1 MPVLRLS
8 KLARLDLIEI
18 ADYTVDN
25 WGLQQAV
32 RYLDGLEGCFKQL
45 AQSPGLGRPCDEIRP
60 GYRRMEHEMHVAF
73 YRVDQDGLLIS
84 RVLHKRM
91 LPSKHLIEGI

>member
-1 MPVLRLS
+1 MPGLRLS
-8 KLARLDLIEI
+8 KLARPDLIEI

-25 WGLQQAV
+25 WGLQQAA

-45 AQSPGLGRPCDEIRP
+45 ALSPGLGRPCDGIRP
-60 GYRRMEHEMHVAF
+60 GYRRLEHEMHVVF

-91 LPSKHLIEGI
+91 LPSKHLIEDI